1 VVFCQT
7 EGEGAVMAACAANG
21 GDDFRVMSKEPGRE
35 GANGVANT
43 AIGTRRYVSD
53 GFTQP

>member
-1 VVFCQT
+1 
-7 EGEGAVMAACAANG
+7 MAACAANG
-21 GDDFRVMSKEPGRE
+21 VDDFRVMSKEPGRE